1 MINKQHLAL
10 FFEHSRPP
18 KYTSY
23 HWPGKLEV
31 KSIFSFKWSEI
42 I

>member
-1 MINKQHLAL
+1 MINKQQLAL

-23 HWPGKLEV
+23 YCLDKLEV